1 MGGDDRENLKT
12 GGIMYHILNN
22 RGTYYSAPM
31 VSALGLEL
39 HHPIMNM
46 ILGHG
51 SLPKRRKTEMHSNK
65 SMHRKFVHVEL

>member
-1 MGGDDRENLKT
+1 
-12 GGIMYHILNN
+12 
-22 RGTYYSAPM
+22 M